1 MSLLGMAVA
10 VVAACLI
17 GLGFVAQQHAAFQE
31 PLGRILHPS
40 LLLDLLHSRLWLGG
54 IALMIAG
61 QLVFAFALD
70 LASVTQATPVLTVNL
85 VFALIAA
92 HVIYRE
98 PLGARTLLGSL
109 TLTGGVALFLAI
121 GRPHGGTPPG
131 ELSFRWVGGAV
142 VLGLAMLVAVGG
154 GHRDLRVRAMMLASA
169 AGLLYG
175 LQDTLT
181 RSVVLLFDRGVGN
194 AFMTWQPYGLVVVG
208 ALALLFAQSAFD
220 AAPLRISLPASTA
233 AEPLAG
239 IALGIVVF
247 GERIRLSASDMVLES
262 LGLAGMVAGI
272 VVLGRSPYLGKPG
285 EMASRNGGGRS

>member
-1 MSLLGMAVA
+1 MSLLGMVVAVA
-10 VVAACLI
+10 AACLI

-31 PLGRILHPS
+31 PLGRILHPR
-40 LLLDLLHSRLWLGG
+40 LLLDLLHSRLWLAG

-70 LASVTQATPVLTVNL
+70 LAGVAQATPVLTVNL

-98 PLGARTLLGSL
+98 PFGVRALLGSL
-109 TLTGGVALFLAI
+109 MLTGGVALFLGV
-121 GRPHGGTPPG
+121 GRPHGGAPPG
-131 ELSFRWVGGAV
+131 TLSFRWMSGAV
-142 VLGLAMLVAVGG
+142 VLALAALVAVGG
-154 GHRDLRVRAMMLASA
+154 GHRDLRVRAMLLASA
-169 AGLLYG
+169 AGLLFG

-181 RSVVLLFDRGVGN
+181 RSVVLLFGAGVAD
-194 AFMTWQPYGLVVVG
+194 AFTTWQPYGLVFIG

-233 AEPLAG
+233 AEPLTA
-239 IALGIVVF
+239 IALGVAIF
-247 GERIRLSASDMVLES
+247 GERIRLSTRDLALEA

-285 EMASRNGGGRS
+285 ELTSRDGGGGQ

>member
-1 MSLLGMAVA
+1 MAVA

-40 LLLDLLHSRLWLGG
+40 LLLDLLHSRLWLTG

-70 LASVTQATPVLTVNL
+70 LVGVAQATPVLTVNL

-98 PLGARTLLGSL
+98 PLGFRALLGSL
-109 TLTGGVALFLAI
+109 TLTGGVALFL
-121 GRPHGGTPPG
+121 GVGQPHGGTPPG
-131 ELSFRWVGGAV
+131 TLSLRWLGGAV
-142 VLGLAMLVAVGG
+142 VLVLAVLVAVGG
-154 GHRDLRVRAMMLASA
+154 GHRDLRIRAMLLASA

-181 RSVVLLFDRGVGN
+181 RSVVLLFDEGVAA
-194 AFMTWQPYGLVVVG
+194 AFRTWQPYGLVFIG

-233 AEPLAG
+233 AEPLTG
-239 IALGIVVF
+239 IALGVAVF
-247 GERIRLSASDMVLES
+247 GEKIRLSPRDLALEA

-285 EMASRNGGGRS
+285 EMASRDGGGGG

>member
-1 MSLLGMAVA
+1 MSLLGMVVA

-31 PLGRILHPS
+31 PLGRILHPR

-54 IALMIAG
+54 IGLMIAG
-61 QLVFAFALD
+61 QLVFAFALN
-70 LASVTQATPVLTVNL
+70 LVGVAQATPVLTLNL

-109 TLTGGVALFLAI
+109 TLTGGVALFLFI

-142 VLGLAMLVAVGG
+142 VLGLAMVVALGG
-154 GHRDLRVRAMMLASA
+154 GHKDLRVRAMLLASA

-181 RSVVLLFDRGVGN
+181 RSVVLLFDKGVGG
-194 AFMTWQPYGLVVVG
+194 AFTTWQPYGLVGIG

-233 AEPLAG
+233 AEPLTG

-247 GERIRLSASDMVLES
+247 GEKVRLSTIDLALGA

-272 VVLGRSPYLGKPG
+272 VVLGRSPYLGKP
-285 EMASRNGGGRS
+285 EELASRDGGGRS

>member
-1 MSLLGMAVA
+1 MGVA

-40 LLLDLLHSRLWLGG
+40 LLLDLLHSRLWLSG

-61 QLVFAFALD
+61 QLVFAVALD
-70 LASVTQATPVLTVNL
+70 LTSVTQATPVLTVNL

-98 PLGARTLLGSL
+98 PLGGRALLGSL
-109 TLTGGVALFLAI
+109 MLTGGVALFLVI
-121 GRPHGGTPPG
+121 GQPHGGTPPG

-154 GHRDLRVRAMMLASA
+154 SHRDLRVRAMLLASG

-181 RSVVLLFDRGVGN
+181 RSVVLLFDGGVPA
-194 AFMTWQPYGLVVVG
+194 AFMTWQPYGLVCVG
-208 ALALLFAQSAFD
+208 ALALLLAQSAFD
-220 AAPLRISLPASTA
+220 AAPLRISLPAATA
-233 AEPLAG
+233 AEPLTG
-239 IALGIVVF
+239 IALGIVIF
-247 GERIRLSASDMVLES
+247 GERIRLSAGDLALEA

-285 EMASRNGGGRS
+285 DRAAREEGGDL

>member
-31 PLGRILHPS
+31 PLGRILHPR
-40 LLLDLLHSRLWLGG
+40 LLLDLLHSRLWLSG

-70 LASVTQATPVLTVNL
+70 LVGVAQATPVLTVNL
-85 VFALIAA
+85 VFALAAA

-98 PLGARTLLGSL
+98 PFGARALLGSL
-109 TLTGGVALFLAI
+109 TLTGGVALFLGI
-121 GRPHGGTPPG
+121 GQPHGGAPPG
-131 ELSFRWVGGAV
+131 ALSPRWMSGAV
-142 VLGLAMLVAVGG
+142 VLGLAVLVAVGG
-154 GHRDLRVRAMMLASA
+154 GHRDLRVRAMLLATA

-181 RSVVLLFDRGVGN
+181 RSVVLLFDAGVST
-194 AFMTWQPYGLVVVG
+194 AFRTWQPYGLLFIG

-233 AEPLAG
+233 AEPLTG
-239 IALGIVVF
+239 IALGVTIF
-247 GERIRLSASDMVLES
+247 GERIRLSPRDLALEA

-285 EMASRNGGGRS
+285 ELAARDGDR

>member
-1 MSLLGMAVA
+1 MSLLGMVVA

-40 LLLDLLHSRLWLGG
+40 LLLDLLHSRLWLSG
-54 IALMIAG
+54 IALMVAG

-70 LASVTQATPVLTVNL
+70 LVGVAQATPVLTVNL
-85 VFALIAA
+85 VFALAAA

-98 PLGARTLLGSL
+98 PFGVRALLGSL
-109 TLTGGVALFLAI
+109 TLTGGVALFLGI
-121 GRPHGGTPPG
+121 GQPHGGAPPG
-131 ELSFRWVGGAV
+131 ALSPRWVGGAI
-142 VLGLAMLVAVGG
+142 VLGLAVLVAVGG

-181 RSVVLLFDRGVGN
+181 RSVVLLFDAGVPT
-194 AFMTWQPYGLVVVG
+194 AFRTWQPYGLVFIG

-233 AEPLAG
+233 AEPLTG
-239 IALGIVVF
+239 IALGITIF
-247 GERIRLSASDMVLES
+247 GERIRLSPRDLALEA

-272 VVLGRSPYLGKPG
+272 VILGRSPYLGKPG
-285 EMASRNGGGRS
+285 ELASRDGDEGR